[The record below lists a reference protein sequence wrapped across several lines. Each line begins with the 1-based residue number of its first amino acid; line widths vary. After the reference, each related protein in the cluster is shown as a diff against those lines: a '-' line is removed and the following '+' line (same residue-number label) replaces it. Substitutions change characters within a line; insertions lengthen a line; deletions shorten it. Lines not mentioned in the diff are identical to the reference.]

1 MDIENILTSNNI
13 TAEKLNLTSNDFV
26 HLHVHSSYS
35 ILDGVCK
42 PKDLAKKAKKLGMS
56 SIAITDHTTT
66 GHITDV
72 PHTEEADISPT
83 AAHHTE
89 EVPMAM
95 ATAATEYIVAAA
107 LPAEEAQGLHRHR
120 HQQGAAPSATTQA
133 VVVTSV
139 TAAPMEEAAVLHEAA
154 VLSAIAARHAAA
166 AHSVTVVH
174 SAVAAHAAVAVASA
188 VVAHAA
194 AVHTVAEEDNA

>member
-1 MDIENILTSNNI
+1 MTLGTLLTTVHTTGAPAGI
-13 TAEKLNLTSNDFV
+13 TLGT
-26 HLHVHSSYS
+26 LHTHGMTRGTAARTG
-35 ILDGVCK
+35 DGAT
-42 PKDLAKKAKKLGMS
+42 DGTDHT
-56 SIAITDHTTT
+56 IAITDHTTT

-95 ATAATEYIVAAA
+95 ATAATEYIVAVA

-133 VVVTSV
+133 VAVTSV
-139 TAAPMEEAAVLHEAA
+139 TAAPMEEAAVLHEAV

-174 SAVAAHAAVAVASA
+174 SVVAAHAAVAVASA

>member
-1 MDIENILTSNNI
+1 MTHGILHI
-13 TAEKLNLTSNDFV
+13 TTHTTGAPAGITLGT
-26 HLHVHSSYS
+26 LHTHGMTHGTA
-35 ILDGVCK
+35 LHTGDG
-42 PKDLAKKAKKLGMS
+42 DTDGTDHT
-56 SIAITDHTTT
+56 IAITDHTTT

-83 AAHHTE
+83 AAHHME

-95 ATAATEYIVAAA
+95 ATAATEYIVAVA

-133 VVVTSV
+133 VAVTSV

-154 VLSAIAARHAAA
+154 VLSAIAAQHAAA
-166 AHSVTVVH
+166 AHSVAVVH
-174 SAVAAHAAVAVASA
+174 SVVAAHAAVAVASA

-194 AVHTVAEEDNA
+194 AVHTVAEEDNS

>member
-1 MDIENILTSNNI
+1 MTLGTLLTTAHTTGAPAGI
-13 TAEKLNLTSNDFV
+13 TLGT
-26 HLHVHSSYS
+26 LHTHGMTHGTA
-35 ILDGVCK
+35 IHTGDGAT
-42 PKDLAKKAKKLGMS
+42 DGTDHT
-56 SIAITDHTTT
+56 IAITDHTTT

-120 HQQGAAPSATTQA
+120 HQQGAAPSVTTQA

-188 VVAHAA
+188 VVVHTV

>member
-1 MDIENILTSNNI
+1 MTHGILRI
-13 TAEKLNLTSNDFV
+13 TAHTTGAPVGITLGT
-26 HLHVHSSYS
+26 LHTHGMTHGTA
-35 ILDGVCK
+35 LHTGDG
-42 PKDLAKKAKKLGMS
+42 DTDGTDHT
-56 SIAITDHTTT
+56 IAITDHTTT

-95 ATAATEYIVAAA
+95 ATAATEYIVAVA

-133 VVVTSV
+133 VAVTSV

-154 VLSAIAARHAAA
+154 VLSAIAAQHAAA
-166 AHSVTVVH
+166 AHSATVVH
-174 SAVAAHAAVAVASA
+174 SVVAAHAAVAVASA
-188 VVAHAA
+188 VVAHEAV
-194 AVHTVAEEDNA
+194 VHTVAEEDNE

>member
-1 MDIENILTSNNI
+1 MTLGTLLTTAHTTGAPAGI
-13 TAEKLNLTSNDFV
+13 TLGTLRTHGMTRGTAARTG
-26 HLHVHSSYS
+26 
-35 ILDGVCK
+35 DGAT
-42 PKDLAKKAKKLGMS
+42 DGTDHT
-56 SIAITDHTTT
+56 IAITDHTTT

-133 VVVTSV
+133 VAVTSA
-139 TAAPMEEAAVLHEAA
+139 TAAPIEEAAVLHEAA
-154 VLSAIAARHAAA
+154 VLSAIAAQHAAA

-188 VVAHAA
+188 VAAHAA

>member
-1 MDIENILTSNNI
+1 MTLGTLLTTAHTTGAPAGI
-13 TAEKLNLTSNDFV
+13 TLGT
-26 HLHVHSSYS
+26 LHTHGMTHG
-35 ILDGVCK
+35 IAARTGDGAT
-42 PKDLAKKAKKLGMS
+42 DGTDHT
-56 SIAITDHTTT
+56 IAITDHTTT

-89 EVPMAM
+89 EVPMA
-95 ATAATEYIVAAA
+95 TAATEYIVAVA

-154 VLSAIAARHAAA
+154 VLSAIAAQHAAA

-174 SAVAAHAAVAVASA
+174 SAVAAHAAVAVASV

>member
-1 MDIENILTSNNI
+1 MTHGILHI
-13 TAEKLNLTSNDFV
+13 TAHTTGAPAGITLGTLLT
-26 HLHVHSSYS
+26 HGMTHGTALHTG
-35 ILDGVCK
+35 DG
-42 PKDLAKKAKKLGMS
+42 DTDGTDHT
-56 SIAITDHTTT
+56 IAITDHTTT

-95 ATAATEYIVAAA
+95 ATAATEYIVAVA

-133 VVVTSV
+133 VAVTSV

-154 VLSAIAARHAAA
+154 VLSVTAAQHAAA
-166 AHSVTVVH
+166 AHLVTVVH
-174 SAVAAHAAVAVASA
+174 SVVAAHAAVAVASA

-194 AVHTVAEEDNA
+194 VVHTVAEDNA

>member
-1 MDIENILTSNNI
+1 MTCGILHI
-13 TAEKLNLTSNDFV
+13 TVPCTGAPV
-26 HLHVHSSYS
+26 GIIHGILHIHGMIHGIVLHTG
-35 ILDGVCK
+35 DGAT
-42 PKDLAKKAKKLGMS
+42 DGTDHT
-56 SIAITDHTTT
+56 IAITDHTTT

-95 ATAATEYIVAAA
+95 ATAATEYIVAVA
-107 LPAEEAQGLHRHR
+107 LPAEEALGLHRHR
-120 HQQGAAPSATTQA
+120 HQQGAAPSATIQA
-133 VVVTSV
+133 VAVTSV
-139 TAAPMEEAAVLHEAA
+139 TAAPMEEAVVLHAAA
-154 VLSAIAARHAAA
+154 VLSAIAAQHAAA
-166 AHSVTVVH
+166 AHSVAVVH
-174 SAVAAHAAVAVASA
+174 SVVAAHAAVAVASA

>member
-1 MDIENILTSNNI
+1 MTLGIMTLGTLLT
-13 TAEKLNLTSNDFV
+13 TAHTTGAPAGTTHGTLPT
-26 HLHVHSSYS
+26 HGMTRG
-35 ILDGVCK
+35 IAARTGDGAT
-42 PKDLAKKAKKLGMS
+42 DGTDHT
-56 SIAITDHTTT
+56 IAITDHTT

-83 AAHHTE
+83 VAHHTE

-95 ATAATEYIVAAA
+95 ATAATEYIVAVA

-133 VVVTSV
+133 VAVTSV
-139 TAAPMEEAAVLHEAA
+139 TAAPMEEAVVLHEAA

-174 SAVAAHAAVAVASA
+174 SVVAAHAAVAVASA

-194 AVHTVAEEDNA
+194 VVHTVAEEDNA

>member
-1 MDIENILTSNNI
+1 MTLGTLLTTAHTTGAPAGI
-13 TAEKLNLTSNDFV
+13 TLGT
-26 HLHVHSSYS
+26 LHTHGMTRGTA
-35 ILDGVCK
+35 IHTGDGAT
-42 PKDLAKKAKKLGMS
+42 DGTDHT
-56 SIAITDHTTT
+56 IAITDHTTT

-83 AAHHTE
+83 EAHHTE
-89 EVPMAM
+89 EVPM

-107 LPAEEAQGLHRHR
+107 LPAEEALGLHRHR

-133 VVVTSV
+133 VAVTSA
-139 TAAPMEEAAVLHEAA
+139 TAAPMEEAVVLHAAA
-154 VLSAIAARHAAA
+154 VLSAIAAQHAAA

>member
-1 MDIENILTSNNI
+1 MTLGTLLTTAHTTGAPAGI
-13 TAEKLNLTSNDFV
+13 TLGTLPTHGMTRGTAIHTG
-26 HLHVHSSYS
+26 
-35 ILDGVCK
+35 DGAT
-42 PKDLAKKAKKLGMS
+42 DGTDHT
-56 SIAITDHTTT
+56 IAITDHTTT
-66 GHITDV
+66 GHITDI

-83 AAHHTE
+83 EAHHTE

-120 HQQGAAPSATTQA
+120 HQQGAAPSVTTQA
-133 VVVTSV
+133 VAATSV

-194 AVHTVAEEDNA
+194 VVHTVAEEDNA

>member
-1 MDIENILTSNNI
+1 MTLGTLLTTAHTTGAPAGI
-13 TAEKLNLTSNDFV
+13 TLGTLPTHGMTRGTAIHTG
-26 HLHVHSSYS
+26 
-35 ILDGVCK
+35 DGAT
-42 PKDLAKKAKKLGMS
+42 DG
-56 SIAITDHTTT
+56 TDHTTT

-120 HQQGAAPSATTQA
+120 HQQGAAPSVTTQA
-133 VVVTSV
+133 VAATSV
-139 TAAPMEEAAVLHEAA
+139 TAAPMEEAVVLHEAA
-154 VLSAIAARHAAA
+154 VLSAIAAQHAAA

-174 SAVAAHAAVAVASA
+174 SAVAAHAAVASA

>member
-1 MDIENILTSNNI
+1 MTHGILHI
-13 TAEKLNLTSNDFV
+13 TTHTTGAPAGITLGT
-26 HLHVHSSYS
+26 LHTHGMTHGTA
-35 ILDGVCK
+35 LHTGDGAT
-42 PKDLAKKAKKLGMS
+42 DGTDHT
-56 SIAITDHTTT
+56 IAITDHTTT

-95 ATAATEYIVAAA
+95 ATAATEYIVAVA

-120 HQQGAAPSATTQA
+120 HQQGAAPSVTTQA
-133 VVVTSV
+133 VAVTSV

-154 VLSAIAARHAAA
+154 VLSAIAAQHAAA
-166 AHSVTVVH
+166 AHSVAVVH
-174 SAVAAHAAVAVASA
+174 SVVAAHAAVAVASA